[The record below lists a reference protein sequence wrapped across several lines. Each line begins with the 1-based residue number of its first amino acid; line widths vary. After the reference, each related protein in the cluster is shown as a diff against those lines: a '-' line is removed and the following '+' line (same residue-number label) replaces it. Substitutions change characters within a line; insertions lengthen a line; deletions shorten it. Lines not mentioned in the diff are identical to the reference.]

1 MPASEAEKKF
11 WNCRELVERLF
22 VYLDISSLAAL
33 LEAHK
38 KIIGI
43 LTKGSV
49 NWNNLTRRTVA
60 GWDKEKDFTELQT
73 RCEAGDVGDI
83 VRDSEQKQQIM
94 DNMLDLVKIM
104 RMMSKIPGGP
114 LDLLDLICERF
125 PALPRYTEVKSEW
138 QHVKVSCP
146 HHGSHSV
153 ALIGFLCLE
162 AIEGALGTAQQ
173 AIELVE
179 VDVILKGEFLDAL
192 NNRLSRQLEQGL
204 VVETS
209 VKTEYLYF
217 SKEGSEDISSL
228 MQKGQVEARYVKPG
242 DCGCVQLYAQHGWG
256 LGLQIKPVCDCDSP
270 NVKLDWAAL
279 GMALGWGKLKIG
291 TVLAGLKKDA
301 KEANREDVRT
311 VWEAISHFLVIW
323 PEKVFEKE
331 RGEQGWQA
339 LEQFLDAPE
348 YQWSLDS
355 DEDEDEVEEED
366 DEIEEE
372 DEVEE
377 EDGEIEEEDD
387 GIEEEDDG
395 SGDLL

>member
-43 LTKGSV
+43 LTKSSV
-49 NWNNLTRRTVA
+49 TWNNLTRRTVA
-60 GWDKEKDFTELQT
+60 GWDKEKDFIKLRTS
-73 RCEAGDVGDI
+73 CEAGDVGDI

-217 SKEGSEDISSL
+217 SKEGSEDISLL
-228 MQKGQVEARYVKPG
+228 MQKGQVEARYVKFG
-242 DCGCVQLYAQHGWG
+242 DCGCVQLYATHGWG

-270 NVKLDWAAL
+270 DVKLDWAAL

-301 KEANREDVRT
+301 KEANREDVRA
-311 VWEAISHFLVIW
+311 VWEAISHFLVI
-323 PEKVFEKE
+323 PTSIRYEKVFEKE

-366 DEIEEE
+366 DEK
-372 DEVEE
+372 
-377 EDGEIEEEDD
+377 EEEDD
-387 GIEEEDDG
+387 EKEEEDDG

>member
-22 VYLDISSLAAL
+22 LNLDISSLAAL

-38 KIIGI
+38 PIIGI
-43 LTKGSV
+43 LTKSSV
-49 NWNNLTRRTVA
+49 TWNNLTRRTVA
-60 GWDKEKDFTELQT
+60 GWDKEKDFIKLRTS
-73 RCEAGDVGDI
+73 CEAGDVGDI

-217 SKEGSEDISSL
+217 SKEGSEDISLL
-228 MQKGQVEARYVKPG
+228 MQKGQVEARYVKFG
-242 DCGCVQLYAQHGWG
+242 DCGCVQLYATHGWG
-256 LGLQIKPVCDCDSP
+256 LGLQIKPVCHCDSP

-301 KEANREDVRT
+301 KEANREDVRA
-311 VWEAISHFLVIW
+311 VWEAISHFLVI
-323 PEKVFEKE
+323 PTSIRYEKVFEKE

-366 DEIEEE
+366 DEK
-372 DEVEE
+372 
-377 EDGEIEEEDD
+377 
-387 GIEEEDDG
+387 EEEDDG